1 MVDIKISAFE
11 HLNKKEKYELA
22 YKSINSLLKDEPD
35 VVANMAN
42 TAALLKQIFNFFWVG
57 FYFNKG
63 NELVLGPFQGPIACT
78 RIAFN
83 KGVCGKAASTKKT
96 VVVPNVNQ
104 FPNHISCN
112 EKSKSEIVVPF
123 IKENKTIFVLDVD
136 SEFEDHFDQTDQQYL
151 EMTIQLFT

>member
-1 MVDIKISAFE
+1 MVDIEINAIE

-22 YKSINSLLKDEPD
+22 YKSIDSLLKDEPD

-57 FYFNKG
+57 FYLNKG

-136 SEFEDHFDQTDQQYL
+136 SEFEDHFDQMDQQYL